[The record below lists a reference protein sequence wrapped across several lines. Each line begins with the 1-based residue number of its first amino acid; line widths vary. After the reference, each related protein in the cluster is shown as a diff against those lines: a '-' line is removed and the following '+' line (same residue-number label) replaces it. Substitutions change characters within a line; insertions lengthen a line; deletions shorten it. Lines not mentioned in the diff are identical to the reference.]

1 MPRTAQDR
9 RDPGDGRSRPQPV
22 ADQDSLVLGKVPRA
36 RTPRRQGSCIGG
48 ILQHRARDE
57 DHRPAE
63 PPASA
68 RTPVHPNCAA
78 RLGVAHP
85 VEISRANS
93 VHRPRRGA
101 GTCVQ
106 FPSILDPLSPASAI
120 GVATLAGIRLYIRS
134 TVSRTVLPAPP
145 SRFVERLDQPNSQLP
160 RNHGVILSKNC
171 SLCMTND
178 SRNKPVH
185 SKKHHSKERENQQF
199 PSKPPRRR

>member
-93 VHRPRRGA
+93 VHRPRRRT

-106 FPSILDPLSPASAI
+106 FPSILDPLSSASAI
-120 GVATLAGIRLYIRS
+120 GVATLAGIRLHTAAPSQGCASCPAEPICRAARS
-134 TVSRTVLPAPP
+134 AQFTATTKSWRHSLQELLSVHDQ
-145 SRFVERLDQPNSQLP
+145 RFQKQTRALEKTPLKGTRKSAIP
-160 RNHGVILSKNC
+160 
-171 SLCMTND
+171 
-178 SRNKPVH
+178 
-185 SKKHHSKERENQQF
+185 
-199 PSKPPRRR
+199 